1 MSFLMIHLPMM
12 NLNQTNLWILNQH
25 FRADFRIV
33 KTSTRIFIEPLFQ
46 GKTAA
51 LNGDGSELS
60 DDTFANDDNLPE
72 ETFEKVTRSQNCS

>member
-1 MSFLMIHLPMM
+1 MP
-12 NLNQTNLWILNQH
+12 ILEL
-25 FRADFRIV
+25 
-33 KTSTRIFIEPLFQ
+33 IFIEPFFQ

-51 LNGDGSELS
+51 VNVDVSELS